1 MSNQLM
7 ATSILRTVPREV
19 LGGPPLHMMLVL
31 IYFWPLLGRRAL
43 TTFDNPVAI
52 CLWGNGTKS

>member
-1 MSNQLM
+1 M